1 MTQEPKITAALIYD
15 FDGTLAPGNMQEY
28 DFIPAVGQSNR
39 EFWNDANSLAE
50 EQDADMTLTYMAK
63 MLEAARSR
71 KLSLRREAFQESG
84 RNIRLFPGVKE
95 WFGRINAYAAA
106 RGELPLGRVFADALA
121 AGKTLVLPRCA
132 GEGVM
137 HGHRVDAPDRL
148 VKGAYGI
155 LEPGADCLRVEP
167 AEIDLIFVPGTAFD
181 VRGHRIG
188 QGGGYYDRY
197 LNRTRAVR
205 VGVCHDFAL
214 LSAVPSE
221 AHDARMDIVVTPGR
235 TVIIR
240 EETT

>member
-1 MTQEPKITAALIYD
+1 MNKDEVRGQMRRMRRALS
-15 FDGTLAPGNMQEY
+15 AEAQ
-28 DFIPAVGQSNR
+28 R
-39 EFWNDANSLAE
+39 EAE
-50 EQDADMTLTYMAK
+50 EAVF
-63 MLEAARSR
+63 ARVSA
-71 KLSLRREAFQESG
+71 LNAYRRA
-84 RNIRLFPGVKE
+84 RTVM
-95 WFGRINAYAAA
+95 AYAAA
-106 RGELPLGRVFADALA
+106 RGELPLGRVFADVLA

-137 HGHRVDAPDRL
+137 HGYRVDTPDRL

-155 LEPGADCLRVEP
+155 LEPGADCPRVEP
-167 AEIDLIFVPGTAFD
+167 EEIDLILVPGTAFD

>member
-1 MTQEPKITAALIYD
+1 MNKDEVRSQMRRMRRALS
-15 FDGTLAPGNMQEY
+15 AEAQ
-28 DFIPAVGQSNR
+28 R
-39 EFWNDANSLAE
+39 EAE
-50 EQDADMTLTYMAK
+50 EAVF
-63 MLEAARSR
+63 ARVSA
-71 KLSLRREAFQESG
+71 LGAYRRA
-84 RNIRLFPGVKE
+84 RTVM
-95 WFGRINAYAAA
+95 AYAAA
-106 RGELPLGRVFADALA
+106 RG
-121 AGKTLVLPRCA
+121 
-132 GEGVM
+132 
-137 HGHRVDAPDRL
+137 

-155 LEPGADCLRVEP
+155 LEPGADCPRVEP
-167 AEIDLIFVPGTAFD
+167 GEIDLIFVPGTAFD
-181 VRGHRIG
+181 IRGHRIG

>member
-1 MTQEPKITAALIYD
+1 MSVIEEKKALRTFIRQKERTLDPAYKAESSEAICRCILALPEYLAA
-15 FDGTLAPGNMQEY
+15 
-28 DFIPAVGQSNR
+28 
-39 EFWNDANSLAE
+39 
-50 EQDADMTLTYMAK
+50 
-63 MLEAARSR
+63 EA
-71 KLSLRREAFQESG
+71 
-84 RNIRLFPGVKE
+84 
-95 WFGRINAYAAA
+95 
-106 RGELPLGRVFADALA
+106 VFAFAGTVHEIDTSLLLHETIA

-132 GEGVM
+132 A
-137 HGHRVDAPDRL
+137 GHAIDLCVVRSMDDL
-148 VKGAYGI
+148 ESGAYGI
-155 LEPGADCLRVEP
+155 LEPGADCPRVEP
-167 AEIDLIFVPGTAFD
+167 EEIDLIFVPGTAFD

-214 LSAVPSE
+214 LSVVPSE

>member
-1 MTQEPKITAALIYD
+1 M
-15 FDGTLAPGNMQEY
+15 
-28 DFIPAVGQSNR
+28 
-39 EFWNDANSLAE
+39 
-50 EQDADMTLTYMAK
+50 
-63 MLEAARSR
+63 
-71 KLSLRREAFQESG
+71 
-84 RNIRLFPGVKE
+84 
-95 WFGRINAYAAA
+95 AYAAA
-106 RGELPLGRVFADALA
+106 RGELPLGRVLADALA

-148 VKGAYGI
+148 ATGAYGI
-155 LEPGADCLRVEP
+155 LEPGADCPRVEP
-167 AEIDLIFVPGTAFD
+167 EKIDLIFVPGTAFD

>member
-1 MTQEPKITAALIYD
+1 MNKDELRRQMRRMRRALS
-15 FDGTLAPGNMQEY
+15 AEAQ
-28 DFIPAVGQSNR
+28 R
-39 EFWNDANSLAE
+39 EAE
-50 EQDADMTLTYMAK
+50 EAVF
-63 MLEAARSR
+63 ARVSA
-71 KLSLRREAFQESG
+71 LGAYRRA
-84 RNIRLFPGVKE
+84 RTVM
-95 WFGRINAYAAA
+95 AYAAA
-106 RGELPLGRVFADALA
+106 RGELPLGRVLADALA
-121 AGKTLVLPRCA
+121 AGKTLILPRCA

-148 VKGAYGI
+148 ATGAYGI
-155 LEPGADCLRVEP
+155 LEPGADCPR
-167 AEIDLIFVPGTAFD
+167 LIFVPGTAFD

-221 AHDARMDIVVTPGR
+221 AHDARMDIVVTSGR

>member
-1 MTQEPKITAALIYD
+1 
-15 FDGTLAPGNMQEY
+15 
-28 DFIPAVGQSNR
+28 
-39 EFWNDANSLAE
+39 
-50 EQDADMTLTYMAK
+50 
-63 MLEAARSR
+63 
-71 KLSLRREAFQESG
+71 
-84 RNIRLFPGVKE
+84 
-95 WFGRINAYAAA
+95 
-106 RGELPLGRVFADALA
+106 
-121 AGKTLVLPRCA
+121 
-132 GEGVM
+132 M

-155 LEPGADCLRVEP
+155 LEPGAGCPRVEP
-167 AEIDLIFVPGTAFD
+167 EEIDLIFVPGTAFD

>member
-1 MTQEPKITAALIYD
+1 MRTKH
-15 FDGTLAPGNMQEY
+15 
-28 DFIPAVGQSNR
+28 
-39 EFWNDANSLAE
+39 
-50 EQDADMTLTYMAK
+50 
-63 MLEAARSR
+63 
-71 KLSLRREAFQESG
+71 
-84 RNIRLFPGVKE
+84 
-95 WFGRINAYAAA
+95 
-106 RGELPLGRVFADALA
+106 ELHG
-121 AGKTLVLPRCA
+121 VLPHLGFTRSFA
-132 GEGVM
+132 G
-137 HGHRVDAPDRL
+137 RL
-148 VKGAYGI
+148 RHFGA
-155 LEPGADCLRVEP
+155 GADCPRVEP
-167 AEIDLIFVPGTAFD
+167 AEIDLILVPGTAFD